1 MSWEDAMA
9 GKYAVPQEI
18 RAMKPRGTMVK
29 KIPGGYYVY
38 EYKSV
43 RDEDGRRR
51 TRMGR
56 CIGKIDPALGFVPN
70 SNALADEEVTCL
82 DFGEWAVAEAN
93 SRGVWDLLLE
103 HFNPSD
109 AERIYVAALVH
120 FVEGFTYMRD
130 LARFHDMSVLSLR
143 HPGLRMGYDAMRG
156 L

>member
-43 RDEDGRRR
+43 RDEYGRRR

-93 SRGVWDLLLE
+93 SRGTWGLLLE

-120 FVEGFTYMRD
+120 FVQGLAYMRD
-130 LARFHDMSVLSLR
+130 LARFVNGNFLASC
-143 HPGLRMGYDAMRG
+143 
-156 L
+156 